1 MVARKNWITIGALAT
16 VSALAL
22 TGCSGGGDG
31 GGASSDGDITLTIT
45 DTLSETSAPIY
56 QEVYDAC
63 AAEVGVAVEASHVAG
78 SGLIAKV
85 LQQASS
91 RTLPDV
97 LMLDN
102 PDVQQIAS
110 SGALSNLA
118 DYGIDGAGFPQGII
132 DAGSYEGDL
141 YGIAPV
147 VNSIGLIYNTDALA
161 AAGIQPPATWDELK
175 SAASALT
182 KDGTYGL
189 AFSAAN
195 SFEGT
200 WQFLPFLWSNGASED
215 DLTSPEAVEALE
227 FVNSLVADG
236 SASSSVVGWSQND
249 VNDQF
254 IAGNAAM
261 MINGP
266 WNMPKLDAAEGLNY
280 DVVQIPVPE
289 AGDTSIAPLGGE
301 TFTVPQ
307 TGDDAKMA
315 KAGEFVACL
324 TTDEHQITMA
334 NGRGAVP
341 ASEAAAEQVASDK
354 PLIAAFA
361 DTVRDGRSRTALL
374 GEEWPEAATAIY
386 TAVQLALTG
395 SATPQEALEQATR

>member
-1 MVARKNWITIGALAT
+1 MTRKTWITAGALAT

-22 TGCSGGGDG
+22 TGCAGGGNG
-31 GGASSDGDITLTIT
+31 GGSSADGDITLSIT
-45 DTLSETSAPIY
+45 DTLSETSAPVY

-63 AAEVGVAVEASHVAG
+63 AAEVGVAVEATHVAG

-102 PDVQQIAS
+102 PDVQQIAA

-147 VNSIGLIYNTDALA
+147 VNSIGLIYNVDTLA
-161 AAGIQPPATWDELK
+161 AAGIQPPTTWDELS

-182 KDGTYGL
+182 ADGRYGL

-200 WQFLPFLWSNGASED
+200 WQFLPFLWSNGGSED
-215 DLTSPEAVEALE
+215 DLTSPEAVEALD
-227 FVNSLVADG
+227 FVNGLVADG
-236 SASSSVVGWSQND
+236 SASTSVVGWSQND

-280 DVVQIPVPE
+280 EVVQIPVPA

-301 TFTVPQ
+301 TYTVPQ

-324 TTDEHQITMA
+324 TEDENQIIMA
-334 NGRGAVP
+334 NGRGAIP
-341 ASEAAAEQVASDK
+341 SSETAAEQVTTEK
-354 PLIAAFA
+354 PLLAAFA
-361 DTVRDGRSRTALL
+361 ATVADGRSRTALL

-395 SATPQEALEQATR
+395 SATPEEALEEATR